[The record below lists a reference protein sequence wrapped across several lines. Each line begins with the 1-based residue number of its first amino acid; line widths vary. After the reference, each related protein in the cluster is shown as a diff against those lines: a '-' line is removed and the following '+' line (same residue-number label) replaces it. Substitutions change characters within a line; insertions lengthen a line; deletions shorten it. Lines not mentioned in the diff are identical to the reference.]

1 MAAREHSRFVH
12 FGLPWLI
19 AAAGLVV
26 YLLTLH
32 TWVSFESVG
41 LVAKVTG
48 WDWSKVHFGAVTL
61 LLTWPIRWLPEPIQL
76 TALNALSAVLAG
88 LTLGILAKSVALLPH
103 DRTRDQRQRERSD
116 FSFLT
121 VALAW
126 VPPLASAVLLGFQ
139 LTFWEHATAQTGE
152 MVNLALFALCI
163 YSFLRFR
170 VLQEDRYLAYLAFL
184 FGAAAANDWGVI
196 SFCPFFFVAIL
207 WAKGIAFFDANFLI
221 RTTLAGLA
229 GTLLYL
235 IPPIVLKTTGE
246 ADNSIL
252 ELLHASLGIQR
263 QMIVGFPRWTLLFCS
278 LASIIPV
285 IFMGIR
291 WPSTFGDMSAAGAA
305 MTNFFFRVIHAAFW
319 GVCAWVMFDPPFSPR
334 IRGFGLPFLHFYFL
348 SALAAGYAAG
358 YLILIFG
365 REPERKMKRG
375 SEGMA
380 ALGRM
385 VSVLVAVLSIA
396 AGAGLAYR
404 NFPTIRGHNGSLTRD
419 LARTLMPPSGA
430 SDFVLLSDDQSLLA
444 MATGLLKEEN
454 KSASFLSLNTDLLRR
469 HVYQKHFERTQGPKW
484 PALAVE
490 RLTDPLGDDIVLQ
503 QLTVL
508 ARNHPVFYLHPSFGY
523 YFEMFHLMPTNTIYG
538 LAWQTT
544 NTFQPPPLNP
554 AEFESIHKLW
564 TGLRE
569 RWVDNPA
576 LARMQEQRVADAP
589 RVSAHFA
596 RGFNAWGVLLQRAG
610 RADEAARFFDAASQL
625 DKDNLAAAI
634 NRRYNEQLRAGKR
647 DAIAMDQELNDQLGR
662 YRDLPSFLLQCGPVD
677 EPTFCYKLGRIFAE
691 GSLYRQAAQQ
701 FARALDLSPGNTE
714 ARMWLASATLNCNL
728 FDDVLRMVT
737 DIRKQSTNLTIAQN
751 SDLTSLESWARYR
764 KGDLG
769 GAERLLLEAQRQ
781 YPDRVEL
788 LQTLNDIYV
797 ASNQT
802 NAALGVLEKLIAR
815 LPGDPRPLI
824 TKSALQ
830 IQAGSLNEA
839 ITTLTTILTKDPKF
853 FPALVNRAL
862 AFTQL
867 GRLDEAEKDYLKL
880 LDLAPQMAVVYYH
893 LGEIDY
899 QRRNAAGAK
908 KHYRRFLETS
918 NPGTPEAR
926 TAQQRLD
933 EIAAGKLGG

>member
-19 AAAGLVV
+19 AAAGLVL
-26 YLLTLH
+26 YLVTLH

-41 LVAKVTG
+41 LVSKITG
-48 WDWSKVHFGAVTL
+48 WDWSKVQLGGVTL
-61 LLTWPIRWLPEPIQL
+61 LVTWPIRWLPASIQL
-76 TALNALSAVLAG
+76 TALHALSAVLAG

-121 VALAW
+121 VRSAW
-126 VPPLASAVLLGFQ
+126 VPPAAAAALLGFQ

-152 MVNLALFALCI
+152 MINLTLFASCV
-163 YSFLRFR
+163 YCFLRFR
-170 VLQEDRYLAYLAFL
+170 VLQEDKYLAYLSFL

-196 SFCPFFFVAIL
+196 AFCPFFFAAIL
-207 WAKGIAFFDANFLI
+207 WAKGIAFFDAGFLI

-229 GTLLYL
+229 GTLFYL
-235 IPPIVLKTTGE
+235 VPPIALRATGE

-252 ELLHASLGIQR
+252 ELLQASLGIQR
-263 QMIVGFPRWTLLFCS
+263 QMLIGFPRWTLLFCA
-278 LASIIPV
+278 LASIVPV

-305 MTNFFFRVIHAAFW
+305 MTNFFFRVIHVAFW
-319 GVCAWVMFDPPFSPR
+319 VVCAWVMFDPPFSPR
-334 IRGFGLPFLHFYFL
+334 VRGFGLPFLHFYFL
-348 SALAAGYAAG
+348 SALAAGYAIG
-358 YLILIFG
+358 YLVLVFG
-365 REPERKMKRG
+365 QEPERKMKR
-375 SEGMA
+375 SSDGMA

-385 VSVLVAVLSIA
+385 VAMLVTAVSLGA
-396 AGAGLAYR
+396 AAALAYW
-404 NFPTIRGHNGSLTRD
+404 NYPAIRGHNGSLTRD
-419 LARTLMPPSGA
+419 MARTLLPPSGA
-430 SDFVLLSDDQSLLA
+430 NNFILLSDDQNLLA
-444 MATGLLKEEN
+444 MATGLLKQEN
-454 KSASFLSLNTDLLRR
+454 HGTSFLSLNTDLLRR
-469 HVYQKHFERTQGPKW
+469 HVYQKHLERTQGQSW

-490 RLTDPLGDDIVLQ
+490 RLTDPLGDDVVLQ

-508 ARNHPVFYLHPSFGY
+508 ARARPVFYLHPSFGY

-538 LAWQTT
+538 FGWQTT
-544 NTFQPPPLNP
+544 NTYQPPALSPSD
-554 AEFESIHKLW
+554 FEAIHKLW

-569 RWVDNPA
+569 RWVDDPA
-576 LARMQEQRVADAP
+576 LARLQEYRVADAP
-589 RVSAHFA
+589 RVAAHFA
-596 RGFNAWGVLLQRAG
+596 RGFNAWGVTLQRAG
-610 RADEAARFFDAASQL
+610 RADDAIRFFDAAGLL
-625 DKDNLAAAI
+625 DKDNFAASI
-634 NRRYNEQLRAGKR
+634 NKRYNEQLRAGNR
-647 DAIAMDQELNDQLGR
+647 ESIVMDQELNDQLGR

-701 FARALDLSPGNTE
+701 FARSLELAPGSTE
-714 ARMWLASATLNCNL
+714 TRMWLASATLNCYL
-728 FDDVLRMVT
+728 FDDVLRMVAE
-737 DIRKQSTNLTIAQN
+737 IRKQSTNLTVAQS
-751 SDLTSLESWARYR
+751 SDLTSLEGWARFR

-769 GAERLLLEAQRQ
+769 GAERLLQEAQRQ
-781 YPDRVEL
+781 FPDRVEL

-797 ASNQT
+797 AANMT

-830 IQAGSLNEA
+830 IQAGALNEA
-839 ITTLTTILTKDPKF
+839 VSTLSSILNNDPKF

-862 AFTQL
+862 ALTQL

-880 LDLAPQMAVVYYH
+880 LDLAPQMSVVYYH

-899 QRRNAAGAK
+899 QRRNAAGARK
-908 KHYRRFLETS
+908 NYRRFLETS
-918 NPGTPEAR
+918 TPGTPEAR

-933 EIAAGKLGG
+933 EIASGKLGG